1 MICQDTDQFQYFPT
15 HTFEFMHLISSLAL
29 IHTLLLLFLV
39 FNSYSVALVSCLFLP
54 TPFFHISCY
63 HLLLVCFFI
72 SIKLTTCMLCHLNL
86 TIDSTLLFSSLLI
99 LDHMLCFNNIACR
112 SKPVT
117 FAHCWTYWSMFS
129 LLFYTTTHFS
139 FLSLHSLLF
148 SFFTLLAW
156 SCFELHYYC
165 CC

>member
-1 MICQDTDQFQYFPT
+1 MICHSTYQFQYFPT
-15 HTFEFMHLISSLAL
+15 HTFEFMHLRSSLAL
-29 IHTLLLLFLV
+29 IHTLLLL
-39 FNSYSVALVSCLFLP
+39 
-54 TPFFHISCY
+54 
-63 HLLLVCFFI
+63 LLVYSCPHLSFIYLVTTYYLYCFFI

-129 LLFYTTTHFS
+129 LLFHTTTHFS

-156 SCFELHYYC
+156 SCFGLHYYC